1 MSISNNTDAL
11 LVQLLSASTRR
22 HEVLTNNLANQNTP
36 GFKRQTL
43 QFEDLL
49 AQELQERKP
58 DLLSV
63 EPLLVEDELTPSSP
77 DGNNVNL
84 ELEMTGI
91 QQNRLQYEL
100 YSALLSGRAELLRTA
115 IQDGR

>member
-1 MSISNNTDAL
+1 MSIVNNKDAL
-11 LVQLLSASTRR
+11 LVQLLSAATRR

-36 GFKRQTL
+36 GFKRSTL

-49 AQELQERKP
+49 AQELGERKP

-84 ELEMTGI
+84 ELEITGI

-100 YSALLSGRAELLRTA
+100 YSTLLSGRMELLRTA